1 MSGNTVN
8 TQSSFLS
15 KLFWLIPKSL
25 VKVANFYQTYFIVA
39 CICVY
44 SFFFIGDDGIE
55 LKDKTALVIAL
66 KECCCK
72 SIYGTPSENFIRE
85 LQGTD
90 VPETQMRDIL
100 KAINYAASDN
110 RISVLVLNPD
120 YIWGIGLVDLKE
132 LETAV
137 DNFRKNQTNR

>member
-25 VKVANFYQTYFIVA
+25 VKVANFTRHILLLLVFVFIV
-39 CICVY
+39 
-44 SFFFIGDDGIE
+44 SFFIGDDGIE
-55 LKDKTALVIAL
+55 LKDKTALVIAP
-66 KECCCK
+66 KGVVVNQ
-72 SIYGTPSENFIRE
+72 YTGTPSENFIRE

-100 KAINYAASDN
+100 KAINYAA
-110 RISVLVLNPD
+110 
-120 YIWGIGLVDLKE
+120 
-132 LETAV
+132 
-137 DNFRKNQTNR
+137 